1 MSTPHDTELDQEPIA
16 GSEDLAASS
25 PESSVATEPA
35 SLWADVRDAIRG
47 VQRDYTQGSI
57 PRAVILLSV
66 PMVLEMVMES
76 VFGLVDVF
84 FVARLGASAVAAV
97 ALTESML
104 TIVFSVAIGLSAAT
118 TAMVARRI
126 GEKRIGDAGR
136 AAVQALLLGLLAAIV
151 TGVIGVLMAPR
162 LLALMGAEADV
173 IEGGSTYT
181 TIVLGSSLV
190 IYYLFLINAVFRGA
204 GDAAFAMR
212 ALWLAN
218 GINIVLDP
226 CLIFGLGPF
235 PELGLTGAAIATA
248 IGRGCGVLYQLW
260 VLSSGRARFTIGWPQ
275 LKLDLPIAARLMRVS
290 STGILQFL
298 VATSS
303 WVGMVKI
310 LSTFGSSVLAG
321 YAIAIRLVV
330 VAILPSWG
338 MCNAAA
344 TLVGQNLGAGR
355 PQRAERSVW
364 LTGFYNLC
372 FLGLVGVVFVIFA
385 RPLVGLF
392 TDDPEVL
399 RYGTQCLRWVSFGY
413 LFYAYGMVMPQ
424 AFNGAGDTV
433 TPTYIN
439 LLCFWLVQIPLA
451 YFLALRWGFGPLGVF
466 AAIPIAEAL
475 MAVVAILAFRRGK
488 WKTQVI

>member
-1 MSTPHDTELDQEPIA
+1 MSTASTPTEQQPQPP
-16 GSEDLAASS
+16 S
-25 PESSVATEPA
+25 EPA
-35 SLWADVRDAIRG
+35 EPVSLWSDVKAAIRG
-47 VQRDYTQGSI
+47 VQRDYTKGSI
-57 PRAVILLSV
+57 PRAVLLLSV
-66 PMVLEMVMES
+66 PMVLEMMMES
-76 VFGLVDVF
+76 LFGLVDVF

-126 GEKRIGDAGR
+126 GEKRAEAAGQ
-136 AAVQALLLGLLAAIV
+136 AAVQALLLGLLAAVV
-151 TGVIGVLMAPR
+151 TGVVGLLMAPR
-162 LLALMGAEADV
+162 LLAMMGAEAEV
-173 IEGGSTYT
+173 IEGGATYT
-181 TIVLGSSLV
+181 TIMLTSSLV

-218 GINIVLDP
+218 GINIILDP

-235 PELGLTGAAIATA
+235 PELGLTGAAVATT
-248 IGRGCGVLYQLW
+248 IGRGCGVIYQLW
-260 VLSSGRARFTIGWPQ
+260 VLSSGRGQFKIGWPQ
-275 LKLDLPIAARLMRVS
+275 LRLNLPILTRLMRVS

-303 WVGMVKI
+303 WVGMIKI
-310 LSTFGSSVLAG
+310 LSTFGSEVLAG

-372 FLGLVGVVFVIFA
+372 FLGSVGLVFVIFA

-399 RYGTQCLRWVSFGY
+399 RYGAQCLRWVSFGY

-433 TPTYIN
+433 TPTFIN
-439 LLCFWLVQIPLA
+439 LLCFWMVQIPLA
-451 YFLALRWGFGPLGVF
+451 YVLALRLDFGPVGVF

-475 MAVVAILAFRRGK
+475 MAVVSILVFRRGK
-488 WKTQVI
+488 WKSQVI

>member
-1 MSTPHDTELDQEPIA
+1 MSATADPSLTTEDP
-16 GSEDLAASS
+16 
-25 PESSVATEPA
+25 
-35 SLWADVRDAIRG
+35 SLGFEVRAAIRG
-47 VQRDYTQGSI
+47 AQRDYTQGSI
-57 PRAVILLSV
+57 PRAVLLLAV
-66 PMVLEMVMES
+66 PMVLEMLMES

-97 ALTESML
+97 ALTETMM

-126 GEKRIGDAGR
+126 GEKRFNDAGT
-136 AAVQALLLGLLAAIV
+136 AAAQALLLGLLAASI
-151 TGVIGVLMAPR
+151 TAVIGILMAPR
-162 LLALMGAEADV
+162 LLALMGAEAEV
-173 IEGGSTYT
+173 IEGGSAYT

-204 GDAAFAMR
+204 GDAAYAMR

-248 IGRGCGVLYQLW
+248 IGRGCGVLFQLW
-260 VLSSGRARFTIGWPQ
+260 ILSSGRARFTLGWQ
-275 LKLDLPIAARLMRVS
+275 HLRLNLPIISRLARVS

-298 VATSS
+298 VSTSS
-303 WVGMVKI
+303 WVGMVRI
-310 LSTFGSSVLAG
+310 LSTYGSEVLAG
-321 YAIAIRLVV
+321 YAIAIRLVLM
-330 VAILPSWG
+330 AILPSWG

-344 TLVGQNLGAGR
+344 TLVGQNLGAGQ
-355 PQRAERSVW
+355 PERAERSVW
-364 LTGFYNLC
+364 LTGLYNLC
-372 FLGLVGVVFVIFA
+372 FLGSVGVVFVIFA
-385 RPLVGLF
+385 RPLVDLF

-399 RYGTQCLRWVSFGY
+399 RWGVQCLRWVSFGY

-439 LLCFWLVQIPLA
+439 LFCYWLVQIPLA
-451 YFLALRWGFGPLGVF
+451 YLLAQHWGYGPVGVF

-475 MAVVAILAFRRGK
+475 VAVVSVWAFRRGR